1 MQATF
6 RRLWRSSGCR
16 YSAIKWLFPVWKQAE
31 WKVSSSFGRRTRT
44 EQKSLQRFAD
54 PDESRRAK
62 TPSSCTSGTRRHCR
76 AGEEFLVATC
86 WAFPLLQHLFFTLE
100 GLVFVFFPF
109 SAPVWISTGVV
120 RSAFRRST
128 SKILP
133 AFVYIHPPNQ
143 ETRRERDVYAA
154 PRDIK
159 PAYRRRRGAQRGW
172 EKQQG
177 RIVLVWCNRQFATI
191 SLLDNQN
198 ITPTSSQ
205 FLSTSDSQC
214 RETQPLSQVMKDFHP
229 ELVLY
234 K

>member
-6 RRLWRSSGCR
+6 RRLWRSSGCH

-31 WKVSSSFGRRTRT
+31 GKVSSSFGRRTRT

-86 WAFPLLQHLFFTLE
+86 WAFPLLQHLFFTPE
-100 GLVFVFFPF
+100 GLVFGFFPF
-109 SAPVWISTGVV
+109 HCPSLDLDRGGPVCVQEEYV
-120 RSAFRRST
+120 ENT
-128 SKILP
+128 SSVCLHSP
-133 AFVYIHPPNQ
+133 SELRNQ
-143 ETRRERDVYAA
+143 ARDVYAA

-159 PAYRRRRGAQRGW
+159 LAYRRRRGAQRGW

-177 RIVLVWCNRQFATI
+177 RIVCHNFSSRQPERHSNFLTV
-191 SLLDNQN
+191 SFHWLTFL
-198 ITPTSSQ
+198 Q
-205 FLSTSDSQC
+205 FNWRVFFFLHS
-214 RETQPLSQVMKDFHP
+214 
-229 ELVLY
+229 
-234 K
+234 